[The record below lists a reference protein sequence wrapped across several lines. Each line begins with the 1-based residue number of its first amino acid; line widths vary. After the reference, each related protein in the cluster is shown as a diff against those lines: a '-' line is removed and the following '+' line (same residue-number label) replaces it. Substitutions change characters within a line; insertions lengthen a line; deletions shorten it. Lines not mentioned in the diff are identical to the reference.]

1 MFHYVPLQD
10 HGRSYMQDKIKNEW
24 TALVQEGIRGQAV
37 RFKLRAAK
45 LAQMLQKLDPELAG
59 ALAAG
64 LTGDAQDLARDA
76 TPRRL
81 EDSATNAGGLLSIES
96 NVVLEFPAVWTEPV
110 RNRLEAVVEEWSQ
123 SALLEEAQLQPIKTV
138 LMHGPPGVGKS
149 LAARWLAH
157 SLSLPL
163 ATLNLSAVINSYLG
177 RTGQNI
183 SQVLDYA
190 KRNAC
195 VLFLDEFDALA
206 KRRDDN
212 QDVGEL
218 KRVVNVLLQAVDQW
232 DAPSLLVAATNHPQL
247 LDAAMFRR
255 FDQVVEFPPVTAS
268 QATQSLEV
276 LGVTGELARKLG
288 REMLGYPLSEV
299 YRRVQVAR
307 KQAILQ
313 QRNFEDML
321 PHVWAMERSA
331 INEVDRRRQTVAMMH
346 SEGKTARAIAK
357 ELNVSHPTV
366 LRDLAFLQK
375 EDANAD

>member
-1 MFHYVPLQD
+1 
-10 HGRSYMQDKIKNEW
+10 MQDKIKNEW

-45 LAQMLQKLDPELAG
+45 LAQMLQKLDPDLSS

-64 LTGDAQDLARDA
+64 LTGDAQDLVRDA
-76 TPRRL
+76 IPRRV
-81 EDSATNAGGLLSIES
+81 EDSATSAGGLLSIES
-96 NVVLEFPAVWTEPV
+96 AVVLEFPPVWTEPV
-110 RNRLEAVVEEWSQ
+110 RNRLEAVINEWSQ
-123 SALLEEAQLQPIKTV
+123 SELLKEAQLQPIKTV

-149 LAARWLAH
+149 LAAKWLAH

-276 LGVTGELARKLG
+276 LGVNAELARKLG
-288 REMLGYPLSEV
+288 REMPGYPLSEV

-321 PHVWAMERSA
+321 PQVWAMERQA
-331 INEVDRRRQTVAMMH
+331 NNEVDRRRQAVAMMH
-346 SEGKTARAIAK
+346 SDGKTARSIAK

-366 LRDLAFLQK
+366 LRDLAYLQK
-375 EDANAD
+375 EDSNAD